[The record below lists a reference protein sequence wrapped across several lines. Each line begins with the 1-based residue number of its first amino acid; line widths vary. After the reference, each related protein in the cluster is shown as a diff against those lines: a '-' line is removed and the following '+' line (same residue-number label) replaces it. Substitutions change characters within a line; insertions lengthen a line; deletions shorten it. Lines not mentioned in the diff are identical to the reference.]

1 MAKINYDADVD
12 ALYVRKVGEPIS
24 FSFSIMQNFVLDVD
38 AKRRIVGLEVLNAS
52 KVLNIPK
59 KELED
64 IKSGNVSTVMSKEIY
79 GARFSLITSKAKIE
93 SQIALPASAAF
104 HGRR

>member
-1 MAKINYDADVD
+1 MAKVSYDPDVD

-24 FSFSIMQNFVLDVD
+24 FSFSVMQNFVLDVD
-38 AKRRIVGLEVLNAS
+38 ARRRIVGLEVLNAS
-52 KVLNIPK
+52 KVLNISK
-59 KELED
+59 KELEE
-64 IKSGNVSTVMSKEIY
+64 IKGGNVSTVISKEIY